1 MRSTDLERVAE
12 THFMIRSSLD
22 SALKKSLLTPEG
34 QAMSPGCST
43 YFDVWTRS
51 YSDRF
56 FDMGTLIRAAAS
68 VETSLRDYYVRR
80 KGHLNLSQLRQDPN
94 YKKNIFQRVMPWHG
108 NDGAI
113 ALMKTVN
120 IDITVIPELSTVQ
133 ELVLHR
139 HLYAHNLGVIDDE
152 YIKNVRRLTAFDLQM
167 NPTVAAQY
175 PGQDVVWVEPLKRL
189 PTFIEA
195 VRSFL
200 RALP

>member
-1 MRSTDLERVAE
+1 MKSPDLERVAE
-12 THFMIRSSLD
+12 THFMIRPTLN
-22 SALKKSLLTPEG
+22 SALKKQVLTAEG

-43 YFDVWTRS
+43 YFDVWTKS

-68 VETSLRDYYVRR
+68 VENSLRDYYAQK
-80 KGHLNLSQLRQDPN
+80 KGHVNLSQLRQDPS

-113 ALMKTVN
+113 SLLKTVN
-120 IDITVIPELSTVQ
+120 VDLTGIPELPIVQ

-139 HLYAHNLGVIDDE
+139 HLYAHNLGVIDDD
-152 YIKNVRRLTAFDLQM
+152 YINNLKRLTSIDLQA
-167 NPTVAAQY
+167 NPLVAAQY
-175 PGQDVVWVEPLKRL
+175 PAQDVLWFEPLSRL
-189 PTFIEA
+189 PVFIEA
-195 VRSFL
+195 VRAFV